1 MSQLSSQSSFQ
12 PNTAPSN
19 DDYASAVIAAV
30 GTRAAYDAE
39 PTPGNLDAFRRAND
53 ILRQI
58 RDARQ
63 RAAARNAG
71 L

>member
-30 GTRAAYDAE
+30 GTRAAYDHA
-39 PTPGNLDAFRRAND
+39 PTPDNLAALKDAER

>member
-1 MSQLSSQSSFQ
+1 MSVYQSPSQSQL
-12 PNTAPSN
+12 NTAPSN

-30 GTRAAYDAE
+30 GTRAAYDHA
-39 PTPGNLDAFRRAND
+39 PTPDNLEALRNAER

-63 RAAARNAG
+63 RAAARKAG

>member
-1 MSQLSSQSSFQ
+1 MSVFQS
-12 PNTAPSN
+12 PNTEQPHTIPSN

-39 PTPGNLDAFRRAND
+39 PTPGNLAALKDAER

-63 RAAARNAG
+63 RAAARKAG